1 MTVKRFYQTIVLP
14 DDYIINSKI
23 GAFSN
28 ITYVQII
35 KCVQNGNI
43 LQFYLNVNVNSSTI
57 CDKYMNHFQI
67 TSPIIT
73 EKVKIFEIVSNVE
86 LRCEVVKNKY
96 EYEVNKHLFAIY
108 ATKNTYNS
116 VKDVNDYHRDSNED
130 NCERKR
136 ERERSQSRSRSRS
149 YDSRRTHRDSKSYDG
164 KHYHKDSRSRS
175 RSRSRSY
182 NSRRTHRDSKSYDR
196 KRDHRSRSRDRGE
209 DKYSRSRS
217 PEHKRR
223 THYHDDLEERIRN
236 EIRKEYEE
244 KERQQY
250 AHFPIPYHSNHQM
263 MPPLHMMP
271 PPHMMPPHHMIPP
284 PHYGYHQQGVP
295 MAPPGASM
303 PPPPPFF

>member
-149 YDSRRTHRDSKSYDG
+149 YDSRRTHRDSKSYD
-164 KHYHKDSRSRS
+164 
-175 RSRSRSY
+175 
-182 NSRRTHRDSKSYDR
+182 R

-284 PHYGYHQQGVP
+284 PHDGYHQQGVP